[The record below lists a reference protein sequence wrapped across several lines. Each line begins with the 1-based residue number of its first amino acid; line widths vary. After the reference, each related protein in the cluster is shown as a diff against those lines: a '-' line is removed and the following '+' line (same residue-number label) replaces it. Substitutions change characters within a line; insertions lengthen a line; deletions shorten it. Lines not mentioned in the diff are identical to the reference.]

1 MGINQSNNQEK
12 AFSKI
17 FFKIEAGVNY
27 IVKEDLSIKKDF
39 YWRPKIGNSSK
50 SIKDFEKKIKENF
63 KKKIKLICNTDLK
76 IGLSL
81 SGGLDSNYILGF
93 ITNVLKKKVNTY
105 SIIDSN
111 DLRYN
116 EEKLIN
122 LSAKK
127 NRVINHKMYLSNS
140 FDNFLKLRKL
150 TKYYDKPVSTINTFL
165 QSLIYKK

>member
-1 MGINQSNNQEK
+1 MN
-12 AFSKI
+12 
-17 FFKIEAGVNY
+17 
-27 IVKEDLSIKKDF
+27 
-39 YWRPKIGNSSK
+39 
-50 SIKDFEKKIKENF
+50 
-63 KKKIKLICNTDLK
+63 
-76 IGLSL
+76 
-81 SGGLDSNYILGF
+81 SNYILGF

-127 NRVINHKMYLSNS
+127 NRVINHKMYLSNN

-165 QSLIYKK
+165 QSLIYKKMKDDKIKNLFIGKWS